1 LEERATPASLLAPI
15 DAPEVA
21 AVADLAPNPTTF
33 EEADQ
38 PIVRLDLMP
47 AGSSL
52 KSDAGQE
59 GEDALAQSDGS
70 DALFATKRCETE
82 TEEAAP
88 TADIDTQELLA
99 LEFEWLAMHDGYTV

>member
-1 LEERATPASLLAPI
+1 MEGAMFQRVMSAYRRFVPVLAPTIRPRCTAVLGVLALEERATPASLLAPI

-59 GEDALAQSDGS
+59 GEDAL
-70 DALFATKRCETE
+70 
-82 TEEAAP
+82 
-88 TADIDTQELLA
+88 
-99 LEFEWLAMHDGYTV
+99 